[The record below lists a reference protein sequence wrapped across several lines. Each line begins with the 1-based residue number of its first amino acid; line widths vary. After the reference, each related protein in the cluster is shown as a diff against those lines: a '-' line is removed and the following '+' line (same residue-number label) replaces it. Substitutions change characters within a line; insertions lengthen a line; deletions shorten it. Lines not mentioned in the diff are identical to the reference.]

1 MENLGRVRV
10 CFRCKVFV
18 RIIEKDPKNL
28 NLLNLFDRQ
37 HAEHPLQV
45 VIRTELNISY
55 REIFDLNQE
64 TS

>member
-1 MENLGRVRV
+1 MDRVKV
-10 CFRCKVFV
+10 CFLCKVFV

-45 VIRTELNISY
+45 VNITELDKSY
-55 REIFDLNQE
+55 HEILDLKQE
-64 TS
+64 KA

>member
-1 MENLGRVRV
+1 MDRVKV
-10 CFRCKVFV
+10 CFLCKVFV

-45 VIRTELNISY
+45 VNITELDENY
-55 REIFDLNQE
+55 REIFDLKQKT